1 MRKVRILWADDEIDL
16 LKPHIMLLE
25 QKGYEVKTALSGDDA
40 IQMVE
45 ESEYDVIFLDENMPG
60 LTGLEALAEIKRNKP
75 SIPVVMITKSEEEYL
90 MDDAIGSQITD
101 YLIKPVNP
109 KQIILSL
116 KKIVDSTRLISDKV
130 TSSYRQDF
138 MELSSRVNDRL
149 DFEEWKVLYK
159 DLVYWELELSKS
171 KEESMQEILLTQKQE
186 ANQNF
191 CKYVTRNYED
201 WVADPDDSP
210 IMSYNLFAKRV
221 APHLRR
227 NERPTVMLLIDN
239 LRFDQWK
246 FLEASIN
253 DLFRVVNEDLYCAIL
268 PTATQ
273 YARNSIFAG
282 LMPLDIQ
289 KRFGKLWLNDDEEG
303 GKNTSEK
310 EFLAD
315 LLQRLRLD
323 IKFSYEKITKLDAGK
338 ALVDKSK
345 SLVDNNDLTVIV
357 YNFIDMLSHAR
368 TDMEVIKE
376 LAEDEAAYRS
386 LTSSWFEHS
395 PLRDILEVLSNMDIN
410 LVITTDHGSI
420 RVKKPV
426 QIVGDRNTSTNLR
439 YKMGRNLGYNHK
451 DVIEFRDPAKVKLP
465 KSNISSSY
473 VMSKPEDYFV
483 YPNNQNYYVNFYRN
497 TFQHGGVS
505 MEEMLVPVI
514 DLAKK

>member
-116 KKIVDSTRLISDKV
+116 KKIVDSSRLISDKV

-149 DFEEWKVLYK
+149 EFDEWKALYK

-191 CKYVTRNYED
+191 CKYITQNYED

-246 FLEASIN
+246 FLETSIN

-289 KRFGKLWLNDDEEG
+289 KRFGKLWLNDDDEG
-303 GKNTSEK
+303 GKNTNER

-338 ALVDKSK
+338 ALVDKAK

-439 YKMGRNLGYNHK
+439 YKMGRNLGYNFK

-505 MEEMLVPVI
+505 MEEMLVPII
-514 DLAKK
+514 DLTRK